1 MVGKTK
7 GKLKTDWKKEVAR
20 DILAL
25 GSIPFYFIVVIRAI
39 IGKYLPFVY
48 ELVIAF
54 TLLFILSRFIKF
66 DQYLSRGLVLVVFTS
81 LFYKEYLF
89 TTFAFVLW
97 FLIIYSSRCLNKETK
112 EIIRGIVLGVIVS
125 AVSYYLVLLL

>member
-39 IGKYLPFVY
+39 IGKYLSFVY

-54 TLLFILSRFIKF
+54 TLLFILSRHIKF
-66 DQYLSRGLVLVVFTS
+66 DQYLSRGLVVVVFTS
-81 LFYKEYLF
+81 LFYNEYLF

-97 FLIIYSSRCLNKETK
+97 FLMIYSSRCLNKETK